1 MYPNIGFIDSYS
13 LMIFIGMIFVL
24 IFVEIYGKKKDL
36 NRLLVSYIEING
48 IIAVIIGL
56 FGAVLFQ
63 NLYDYIE
70 NPVSYKWSWSMT
82 FYGGLIFGVLSF
94 LLGYFLIIKRKFGPC
109 LKDHI
114 LSFAPACVAI
124 AQGFGRI
131 GCFLAGCCFGKAT
144 TSWIGIHFPN
154 VPGKVIPTNLMEA
167 IFMIILGIILFILAL
182 EKGKF
187 AAPVYLFSYS
197 VWRFVIEFFRGDHRG
212 QLIGN
217 ISPSQFWSVIL
228 FALGIGYVI
237 YLIIDDKRVNL
248 LRDNK

>member
-1 MYPNIGFIDSYS
+1 
-13 LMIFIGMIFVL
+13 MIFVL
-24 IFVEIYGKKKDL
+24 IFVEIYGKKKEL

-48 IIAVIIGL
+48 IIAVIVGL

-70 NPVSYKWSWSMT
+70 NPTSYKWSWSMT

-131 GCFLAGCCFGKAT
+131 GCFLSGCCYGKCKGTSRLKNNSQIWIARVELSKNVNKQVNVIVTACHKMT
-144 TSWIGIHFPN
+144 TS
-154 VPGKVIPTNLMEA
+154 E
-167 IFMIILGIILFILAL
+167 
-182 EKGKF
+182 
-187 AAPVYLFSYS
+187 VYPF
-197 VWRFVIEFFRGDHRG
+197 
-212 QLIGN
+212 
-217 ISPSQFWSVIL
+217 
-228 FALGIGYVI
+228 
-237 YLIIDDKRVNL
+237 K
-248 LRDNK
+248 LREPR

>member
-1 MYPNIGFIDSYS
+1 
-13 LMIFIGMIFVL
+13 MIFVL
-24 IFVEIYGKKKDL
+24 IFVEIYGKKKEL

-70 NPVSYKWSWSMT
+70 NPASYKWSWSMT

-94 LLGYFLIIKRKFGPC
+94 LLGYLLIIKRKFRPC

-154 VPGKVIPTNLMEA
+154 VEGKVIPTNLMEA

-187 AAPVYLFSYS
+187 TAPVYLFSYS

-217 ISPSQFWSVIL
+217 ISPSQFWSIIL

-237 YLIIDDKRVNL
+237 YLIIDDKRVSL

>member
-1 MYPNIGFIDSYS
+1 
-13 LMIFIGMIFVL
+13 MIFVL
-24 IFVEIYGKKKDL
+24 LFVEIYGKKKEL
-36 NRLLVSYIEING
+36 NRLLISYIEIDG
-48 IIAVIIGL
+48 IIAVIVGL

-70 NPVSYKWSWSMT
+70 NPTSYKWSWSMT

-109 LKDHI
+109 LKDRI

-131 GCFLAGCCFGKAT
+131 GCFLAGCCYGKVT

-182 EKGKF
+182 KKGKL

-217 ISPSQFWSVIL
+217 ISPSQFWSIIL

-237 YLIIDDKRVNL
+237 YLIIDDKRVSL